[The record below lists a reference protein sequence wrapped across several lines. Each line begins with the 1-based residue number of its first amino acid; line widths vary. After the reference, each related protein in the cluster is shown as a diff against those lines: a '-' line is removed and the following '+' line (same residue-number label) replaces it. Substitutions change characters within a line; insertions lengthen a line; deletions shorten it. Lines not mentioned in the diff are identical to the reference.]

1 MSTQRI
7 DVLGVKFDST
17 SLEKAVQQG
26 LALVEQHNAAY
37 VVTPNPEI
45 VLEAEH
51 NKDLQYALGAA
62 SLVLPDGIGVIY
74 SAKILGTPLEGR
86 VTGIDFATRMLEEL
100 AKRNGSVFLLGAKPG
115 VAEKAGENMK
125 EMFPGL
131 RVVGTHDGYF
141 KEEDPVIEEI
151 NAVKPDFLFVCL
163 GFPKQEIFM
172 HENTSR
178 LDVGIM
184 AGLGGCLD
192 VFSGEVERAPDA
204 FQKAGLEWLYRLYKE
219 PSRFRRMAKL
229 PKVLFKSAGRRLRGS
244 KDE

>member
-1 MSTQRI
+1 MSKQRI

-17 SLEKAVQQG
+17 SLEAAVEKG
-26 LALVEQHNAAY
+26 LELVDQHNAAY

-51 NKDLQYALGAA
+51 NPDLQYALSAA

-115 VAEKAGENMK
+115 
-125 EMFPGL
+125 
-131 RVVGTHDGYF
+131 
-141 KEEDPVIEEI
+141 KEEGPVIEEI

-229 PKVLFKSAGRRLRGS
+229 PKVLFKSAGQRLKGP